1 MSQKLCVALLP
12 SSLHPFVRYLLHLCG
27 VFIFFFSSSLW
38 CLHLCRCCLC
48 GYRPSISFGSMTHK
62 HYETLII
69 GSGFGGLCAAI
80 KLREKKMYDFA
91 ILEKGDE
98 IGGTWRDN
106 IYPGIAC
113 DLPSITYSFSFEQ
126 NPNWS
131 RVFAPGDEIQKYAL
145 HCVEKYE
152 LRQHLLLSTNL
163 TKAVFDDSTHLWMM
177 YTAAS
182 PFTPSYSCRY
192 LISATGIL
200 TQPKLP
206 DIPGLKDFK

>member
-1 MSQKLCVALLP
+1 
-12 SSLHPFVRYLLHLCG
+12 
-27 VFIFFFSSSLW
+27 
-38 CLHLCRCCLC
+38 
-48 GYRPSISFGSMTHK
+48 
-62 HYETLII
+62 
-69 GSGFGGLCAAI
+69 
-80 KLREKKMYDFA
+80 MYDFA
-91 ILEKGDE
+91 ILEKGGE

-152 LRQHLLLSTNL
+152 LRQHLLLSTHL

-182 PFTPSYSCRY
+182 PLTPSYSCRF

-206 DIPGLKDFK
+206 DIPGLQDFKGEIIHTGKWDPSFSAVNKRVAIIGTGASSVQVLYLHYNNVGRYLSRNWN